1 MHTCDLA
8 FTNCFVF
15 FYQSMQI
22 TTNLQ
27 LEVKVFHKFLKYRF
41 HGVPMKNSPNADRLG
56 KTYSC
61 LIFAMAFNAALIVA
75 NNICQI
81 ASGRHHVRKM
91 H

>member
-41 HGVPMKNSPNADRLG
+41 HGVPMKNSPNADRIGWG
-56 KTYSC
+56 KLTRVSSSPWRSM
-61 LIFAMAFNAALIVA
+61 L
-75 NNICQI
+75 
-81 ASGRHHVRKM
+81 R
-91 H
+91 